1 MDLILTSANGVEECV
16 LDYDFDLDIGDSN
29 DFQISLSYG
38 TWDERIQIGKMIYI
52 PGTEY
57 GGIIKRIESA
67 TNTGNILLKGY
78 TWRGYLAHR
87 IIVPPAGQDYM
98 TVAGELNDVITG
110 LVSIPLFRV
119 SDANTGMTVSY
130 RFKRYADAASGI
142 EAMLESVGYRLDIKY
157 IQTESSGYVLLQ
169 AVPVSNYGKTE
180 YSQDSLVDFSSVDNQ
195 MGINHLICLGTGELK
210 DRIVV
215 HLYADENGNVSQTQ
229 TIFGID
235 EIVATFENSGAE
247 TDTLIETGTKRLNE
261 TKSTRSFTPDLK
273 DIDTELYLGDIISG
287 RDYITGNSV
296 TKPIVD
302 KIVNRSGGVMSYA
315 YKIEGQT

>member
-1 MDLILTSANGVEECV
+1 MDLILASANGVEECV
-16 LDYDFDLDIGDSN
+16 LDYDIDMDIGDSN

-38 TWDERIQIGKMIYI
+38 TWDERIQIGKLIYI

-67 TNTGNILLKGY
+67 TNTGSILLKGY

-130 RFKRYADAASGI
+130 RFKRYTDAASGI
-142 EAMLESVGYRLDIKY
+142 EAMLESVGYRLDIRY
-157 IQTESSGYVLLQ
+157 VQTESSGYVFLQ
-169 AVPVSNYGKTE
+169 AVPVFNYGDVF
-180 YSQDSLVDFSSVDNQ
+180 SQDSMIDFSSVDNQ
-195 MGINHLICLGTGELK
+195 MGVNHLICLGKGELK
-210 DRIVV
+210 NRLVV
-215 HLYADENGNVSQTQ
+215 HLYTDADGNVSQTH
-229 TIFGID
+229 TFTGID

-247 TDTLIETGTKRLNE
+247 IDTLIETGTKRLNE
-261 TKSTRSFTPDLK
+261 IKSSKSFAPDLK
-273 DIDTELYLGDIISG
+273 DINSELYLGDIVSG
-287 RDYITGNSV
+287 RDFITGNHV
-296 TKPIVD
+296 TKPIVN
-302 KIVNRSGGVMSYA
+302 KIVNRTSGIMSYA
-315 YKIEGQT
+315 YKIEGQK

>member
-1 MDLILTSANGVEECV
+1 MDLILASANGVEECV

-38 TWDERIQIGKMIYI
+38 TWDERIQIGKLIYI

-67 TNTGNILLKGY
+67 TNTGSILLKGY

-87 IIVPPAGQDYM
+87 IIEPPAGQDYM

-130 RFKRYADAASGI
+130 RFKRYADTASGI

-157 IQTESSGYVLLQ
+157 VQTESSGYVLLQ
-169 AVPVSNYGKTE
+169 AVPVSNYGDVF
-180 YSQDSLVDFSSVDNQ
+180 SQDSMIDFSSVDNQ
-195 MGINHLICLGTGELK
+195 MGVNHLICLGKGELK
-210 DRIVV
+210 DRLVV
-215 HLYADENGNVSQTQ
+215 HLYTDTDGNVSQTQ
-229 TIFGID
+229 TFTGID

-247 TDTLIETGTKRLNE
+247 IDTLIETGTKRLNE
-261 TKSTRSFTPDLK
+261 IKSSKSFAPDLK
-273 DIDTELYLGDIISG
+273 DINNELYLGDIVSG
-287 RDYITGNSV
+287 RDFITGNHV
-296 TKPIVD
+296 TKPIVN
-302 KIVNRSGGVMSYA
+302 KIVNRTSGIMSYA
-315 YKIEGQT
+315 YKIEGQK